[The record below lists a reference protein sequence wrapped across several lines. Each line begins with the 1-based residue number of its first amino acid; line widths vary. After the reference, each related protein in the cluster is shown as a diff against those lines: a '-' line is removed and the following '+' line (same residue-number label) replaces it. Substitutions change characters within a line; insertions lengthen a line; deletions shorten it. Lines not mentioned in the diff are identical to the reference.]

1 MAASQAPQITV
12 ENLKKDYLG
21 GKVQALRGVNFSV
34 NEGEF
39 VVILGSSGCGK
50 STLLGLLAAL
60 DAPSS
65 GSIKVYG
72 QNINNLKPRAG
83 ALYRRH
89 EVGMV
94 FQQFRFLL

>member
-72 QNINNLKPRAG
+72 QNINNLKPRGRLVQAPRSG
-83 ALYRRH
+83 NGFPT
-89 EVGMV
+89 V
-94 FQQFRFLL
+94 